1 MRKLTAKRIGVLIV
15 LIILI
20 ILQIKAFTDS
30 RAKKITDITAKII
43 DESGILSDEI
53 YMLKAVNEE
62 ENGTSIIL
70 PTVVNEKIIEKYIIE
85 IKTINEEGNI
95 EEENIEQKATTEEI
109 ENTQTD
115 IENTEEVIEEVEEEK
130 TEITENTEKNDETT
144 EVTSEATV
152 ETETSE
158 EIEKTETNI
167 SNEKEENK
175 TNKNLKTEE
184 KYPGQKIYLTKQ
196 ELENAQVELKAVYE
210 KKEKNEQ
217 LLYNK
222 VLEEHTEEHKI
233 TVTGYMPS
241 EAKLSI
247 TEVDAEEAQQAI
259 RKGAQKPVILAVAY
273 DIKIQVG
280 DKIYE
285 PYEVD
290 ENIKVKITKEELE
303 NKEINVWHIKNDEQ
317 VEQIEVKES
326 REDTIIFETDE
337 FSIYGL
343 EDVQAT
349 ALAIESMTSNVFTI
363 DDAEADKNYWIGKN
377 FTDDIS
383 GVNTNKYNDSN
394 LANVT
399 INYYGYTQNEVDQE
413 MIGWVSLTERYN
425 ILTYKKICPITN
437 GKVSVELI
445 ENPFSDRPTGYGF
458 GGWTSSNGTITKDSN
473 TNIQTITATA
483 SKNMTIDIY
492 ANWETAVVV
501 YVNGDTG
508 NDNVNNGLTPESPF
522 GSWGKAISYLK
533 STSSNRNDREKNI
546 IVMTGNMNTSINYT
560 TPKTY
565 KNGYI
570 SSNTFTPGE
579 TYIISNS
586 STGAGGNAF
595 TAYDETKSNTVL
607 SESQEPPLA
616 AQWKI
621 EASGNGYTLQN
632 CYTGLYFSFVP
643 EIPGCTEEPYIWLYD
658 TNKRAF
664 YVDDNGTYRYIGWYT
679 SGGNNMWTT
688 APASYVG
695 SSYFLKYS
703 PTNTTGRTTSNS
715 NYTSSSN
722 IAFTL
727 TSLYNHT
734 DYRNNAKLTLDTNG
748 SYIHFTMYNDFQME
762 YININASGYTS
773 YATDSMTDTS
783 YPVLY
788 GNANNVRLGRGMY
801 PISNTNSSAVTFV
814 DVYGGSTSTTIGSL
828 YNDNNAFRLSVETGK
843 YSSVHPFNAYRFKC
857 ILWNDILS
865 IW

>member
-1 MRKLTAKRIGVLIV
+1 MKKITAKRIGVLIV

-85 IKTINEEGNI
+85 IKTINEEIKN
-95 EEENIEQKATTEEI
+95 EENIIDEKDTTE
-109 ENTQTD
+109 
-115 IENTEEVIEEVEEEK
+115 
-130 TEITENTEKNDETT
+130 
-144 EVTSEATV
+144 

-158 EIEKTETNI
+158 EIEENDTDKSDEKENVIEETETTEENT
-167 SNEKEENK
+167 SNETEDTK
-175 TNKNLKTEE
+175 TNNSVKTEE
-184 KYPGQKIYLTKQ
+184 RYPGQKIYLTKQ
-196 ELENAQVELKAVYE
+196 ELEDAQIELKAVYE
-210 KKEKNEQ
+210 EKEKNEQ

-222 VLEEHTEEHKI
+222 ILEQQTEEHKI
-233 TVTGYMPS
+233 TVTGYMPA

-247 TEVDAEEAQQAI
+247 TEVDVEEAQQAI

-317 VEQIEVKES
+317 VEQLEVKES
-326 REDTIIFETDE
+326 REDTITFETDE

-349 ALAIESMTSNVFTI
+349 ALAIDSMTSNVFTV
-363 DDAEADKNYWIGKN
+363 DDSEADKNYWIGKN

-399 INYYGYTQNEVDQE
+399 INYYGYTQNEIEPE
-413 MIGWVSLTERYN
+413 MVGWVSLTERYN
-425 ILTYKKICPITN
+425 ILTYKKTCPITN
-437 GKVSVELI
+437 GQVSIELI
-445 ENPFSDRPTGYGF
+445 ENPFADRPTGYGF
-458 GGWTSSNGTITKDSN
+458 GGWTSSNGTITKDSK
-473 TNIQTITATA
+473 TNMQTITATA

-508 NDNVNNGLTPESPF
+508 NDNVNNGLTPERPF
-522 GSWGKAISYLK
+522 GSWGKAINYLK
-533 STSSNRNDREKNI
+533 YNSGNQNDREKNI

-565 KNGYI
+565 KTEYTA
-570 SSNTFTPGE
+570 SNAFTPGE

-586 STGAGGNAF
+586 NIGAGGNAF

-607 SESQEPPLA
+607 PESQEPPLA

-621 EASGNGYTLQN
+621 EESGEGYTLQN

-643 EIPGCTEEPYIWLYD
+643 DIPGCTEEPYIWLYD

-664 YVDDNGTYRYIGWYT
+664 YVSDNGVNRYIGWYT
-679 SGGNNMWTT
+679 AGDSNMWTT
-688 APASYVG
+688 APESYVG
-695 SSYFLKYS
+695 STYFLKYS
-703 PTNTTGRTTSNS
+703 GTNTTGTTTANS

-734 DYRNNAKLTLDTNG
+734 DYRNNAELILDAND

-762 YININASGYTS
+762 YINVNASGYTS

-814 DVYGGSTSTTIGSL
+814 DVYGGSTTQSVGSL
-828 YNDNNAFRLSVETGK
+828 SNDNNAFRLSVETGK
-843 YSSVHPFNAYRFKC
+843 YSSVHPFNAYRFKRL
-857 ILWNDILS
+857 LWNNILS